1 VSGLFSST
9 AGTTGLMACFGAMDH
24 EPLIPRP
31 RRDPL
36 WLALVAAFIFVSA
49 VMLAGSV
56 LS

>member
-1 VSGLFSST
+1 M
-9 AGTTGLMACFGAMDH
+9 GTTGLMACFGAMDH